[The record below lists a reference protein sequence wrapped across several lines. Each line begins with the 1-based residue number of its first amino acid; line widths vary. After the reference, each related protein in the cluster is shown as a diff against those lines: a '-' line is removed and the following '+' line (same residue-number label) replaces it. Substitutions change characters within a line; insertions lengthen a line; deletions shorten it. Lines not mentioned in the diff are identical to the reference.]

1 MSGQSLRNKGHWVAL
16 LLLIFLASSGTI
28 EAQSGA
34 GPALNRPNRLCSL
47 LENIQPG
54 DRLPVILEGELSQW
68 WEFKDPREPLCQL
81 NVGQVTGSEWRK
93 GFEVPQELQ
102 RIFQEHGRAYVVLV
116 GEFLGPKSGAKPNPD
131 ISPLVDYSSR
141 FPNGH
146 FVGSDT
152 KLIVHKLVEMESPL
166 ELHQWPLTI
175 FDTTPFPEVIEAAM
189 PLSYPFMAHKVGFS
203 GDVKVQ
209 LTIEKGQVV
218 KAEVLEGDHLLTEDT
233 LANVRTWK
241 FDSTVDAR
249 FTTTFIYRLERKPPE
264 VSAITVR
271 AQMPVRIEIVA
282 PFHIR

>member
-1 MSGQSLRNKGHWVAL
+1 MFDKFLRKMGCWLAL
-16 LLLIFLASSGTI
+16 SYLILLVCSGTI
-28 EAQSGA
+28 GA
-34 GPALNRPNRLCSL
+34 EPALSPELNRPNRLCSL

-68 WEFKDPREPLCQL
+68 WEFSDPREPLCQL
-81 NVGQVTGSEWRK
+81 DVRQVTRAERRK
-93 GFEVPQELQ
+93 GLAVPQELQ
-102 RIFQEHGRAYVVLV
+102 SIFQEHGRAYVVLA
-116 GEFLGPKSGAKPNPD
+116 GELLGPKLGAKPNPD

-141 FPNGH
+141 YPNGH
-146 FVGSDT
+146 FVGSVT
-152 KLIVHKLVEMESPL
+152 KLIVHELVKVEPPL
-166 ELHQWPLTI
+166 ARHHWPLTI
-175 FDTTPFPEVIEAAM
+175 FDTTPFPAVIEAAM

-218 KAEVLEGDHLLTEDT
+218 QAEVLEGDHLLTEDT

-241 FDSTVDAR
+241 FDPTVDAR

-271 AQMPVRIEIVA
+271 AQMPIRIEIVA